1 MASNG
6 KLRELEDLA
15 QVLAQL
21 RAAGKRIVLCHGVFD
36 LLHIGHV
43 RHFEQARELG
53 DVLVVTLTPDR
64 FVNKGLGRP
73 AFTETLRAE
82 FLASLGCVDYVAV
95 NCWPS
100 AVETIRLLKPAVFA
114 KGSEFRGLSDTIGH
128 VSREADAV
136 REVGGE
142 IAFTED
148 IVYSS
153 SGLINQYL
161 SPYPD
166 AVRDYLSRFA
176 SRYSADEVLAPLRAA
191 EDMRVLVVG
200 ETIIDEYTYCEAIG
214 KSGKEPVLASRFLGS
229 DRFGGGVLACANH
242 LAGFV
247 RGVDVFT
254 QLGEGHDEEA
264 FVRGVLKSNVTAHFT
279 EKPGSPTIV
288 KQRFVE
294 KYLSQKMFEVYRM
307 NDAPLDAG
315 ADRELCNQLRTLLP
329 NYDLVVVADYGHG
342 MLSANAIDVLCRG
355 SRFLAVNT
363 QSNAG
368 NHGFNMISKYPR
380 ADYVCLAQREVA
392 LETRNQ
398 QLTPEEMAEHISAK
412 LDCPRVMITRG
423 SLGTLIHTAPSRFD
437 RVPALATKVV
447 DRVGAGDAVLCATAL
462 CAAMDAP
469 AEVTAFVGNVVG
481 AEAVAILGNQRSIE
495 RTPTF
500 RHIECLLKMHTHGN
514 TPTAELPRK
523 KKKVRVGAKGVKRLP
538 VPRKG

>member
-1 MASNG
+1 MAHSG
-6 KLRELEDLA
+6 KLLSLDDLA
-15 QVLAQL
+15 AALEPL
-21 RAAGKRIVLCHGVFD
+21 RAAGKRIVHCHGVFD

-43 RHFEQARELG
+43 RHFEQARQLG
-53 DVLVVTLTPDR
+53 DVLIVTLTPDR
-64 FVNKGLGRP
+64 FVNKGVGRP
-73 AFTETLRAE
+73 AFTESLRAE
-82 FLASLGCVDYVAV
+82 FLAALGCVDFVAI
-95 NCWPS
+95 NRWPT
-100 AVETIRLLKPAVFA
+100 AVETIRLLKPHVFA
-114 KGSEFRGLSDTIGH
+114 KGSEFRGLNDTIGH
-128 VSREADAV
+128 VSKEADAV

-166 AVRDYLSRFA
+166 PVRDYLANFA
-176 SRYSADEVLAPLRAA
+176 TRYSAADVLAPLRAA
-191 EDMRVLVVG
+191 ENLRVLVVG
-200 ETIIDEYTYCEAIG
+200 EAIIDEYTYCEAIG
-214 KSGKEPVLASRFLGS
+214 KSGKEPVLVSRFLGT
-229 DRFGGGVLACANH
+229 DRFPGGVLACANH

-247 RGVDVFT
+247 QSVDVFT
-254 QLGEGHDEEA
+254 LLGAGGDEEA
-264 FVRGVLKSNVTAHFT
+264 FVRSALKPNVTPLFL

-294 KYLSQKMFEVYRM
+294 KYLSQKMFEVYRI
-307 NDAPLDAG
+307 NDAPLDAD
-315 ADRELCNQLRTLLP
+315 ADAELCRRLRAVLP

-342 MLSANAIDVLCRG
+342 MLSPAAIDVLCRHA
-355 SRFLAVNT
+355 RFLAVNT

-398 QLTPEEMAEHISAK
+398 QLTGEEMAEHVAAK

-423 SLGTLIHTAPSRFD
+423 SAGTLYHTAPDRFT

-447 DRVGAGDAVLCATAL
+447 DRVGAGDAVLCVTAL

-469 AEVTAFVGNVVG
+469 PEVTAFLGNVVG
-481 AEAVAILGNQRSIE
+481 AEAVAILGNERSIE
-495 RTPTF
+495 RIPTF
-500 RHIECLLKMHTHGN
+500 RHVECLLKLHTHS
-514 TPTAELPRK
+514 TPEPKRK
-523 KKKVRVGAKGVKRLP
+523 KKPRVGAGANRRTPPKG
-538 VPRKG
+538 